1 MTKLKI
7 VELENGAF
15 AIKKRVLFIFWKFV
29 TTPGHDNII
38 WTSKTYRGAKAYTT
52 LLINKVKNK
61 KKTK

>member
-1 MTKLKI
+1 MSTFKI
-7 VELENGAF
+7 VELENGSF

-29 TTPGHDNII
+29 TTPGYNNII

-52 LLINKVKNK
+52 LMSKNVKNK